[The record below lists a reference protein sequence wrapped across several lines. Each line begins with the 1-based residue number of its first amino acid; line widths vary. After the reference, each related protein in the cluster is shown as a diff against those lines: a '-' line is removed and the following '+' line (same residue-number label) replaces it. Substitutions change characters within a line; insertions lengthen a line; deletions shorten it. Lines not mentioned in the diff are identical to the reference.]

1 MNHVTIADVI
11 LRRVPLTAREA
22 VTLTLAVAREWDR
35 HRDGHG
41 PVSLPEDD
49 AIHLHEG
56 GDVSFLVTPG
66 SSSATNTLGSLL
78 GRLLGTDETESLRH
92 GAALGVMVKAPG
104 TAGAAEVPTVPDDSF
119 RSVLAR
125 FGENDCVAVVAAIV
139 KRVANPPAELAVDV
153 ARPRA
158 RGYQGPERR
167 RQPRIVAELRLD
179 IRDLERELFA
189 LRSTPKPPAPVS
201 VTPAPPVSLTPA
213 PPVSGTSKRSVM
225 ASLMVAGAVV
235 CVLALLTMFAEE
247 RNTIRPGAMS
257 VDAAVSGAGATNGAP
272 PSVSSA
278 PADVELDS
286 TAATEQRIAKPAVE
300 RTSASTRRSS
310 TARRRVAPK
319 TPAPSRPHATF
330 AGGSR
335 SIVWLPNA
343 TR

>member
-1 MNHVTIADVI
+1 MRHVTIADVI

-35 HRDGHG
+35 QRAGHD

-49 AIHLHEG
+49 GIQLHETG
-56 GDVSFLVTPG
+56 AVSFLVTPG
-66 SSSATNTLGSLL
+66 SSSATNTLGLLL

-92 GAALGVMVKAPG
+92 GAALGVIVKAPG
-104 TAGAAEVPTVPDDSF
+104 AAGAAEVPTVPDDSF

-125 FGENDCVAVVAAIV
+125 FGESDCAAVVAAIV
-139 KRVANPPAELAVDV
+139 KRMVNPPAELTADV
-153 ARPRA
+153 APTRA

-189 LRSTPKPPAPVS
+189 FRSTPKPAPA
-201 VTPAPPVSLTPA
+201 VSLVPA
-213 PPVSGTSKRSVM
+213 VSASKRSVM

-235 CVLALLTMFAEE
+235 CVLALLTMFAGE
-247 RNTIRPGAMS
+247 RNTIRPGGMS
-257 VDAAVSGAGATNGAP
+257 VDAAVSGAAAENAEP
-272 PSVSSA
+272 RSASSA
-278 PADVELDS
+278 QTEVKLDS
-286 TAATEQRIAKPAVE
+286 TATSERRIAKPAVE
-300 RTSASTRRSS
+300 RTSVSTRRNG

-319 TPAPSRPHATF
+319 APAPSRPHTTF

-335 SIVWLPNA
+335 SITWLRDA
-343 TR
+343 R

>member
-35 HRDGHG
+35 HRGGHG
-41 PVSLPEDD
+41 AVSLPEDD
-49 AIHLHEG
+49 AIQLHEG

-104 TAGAAEVPTVPDDSF
+104 AAGATEVPTVPDDSF

-125 FGENDCVAVVAAIV
+125 FGETDCAAVVAAIV
-139 KRVANPPAELAVDV
+139 KRVANAPAEPTVDV
-153 ARPRA
+153 ARA

-189 LRSTPKPPAPVS
+189 LRSTPKPS
-201 VTPAPPVSLTPA
+201 PPVSLKPA
-213 PPVSGTSKRSVM
+213 APLVSATSKRSVM

-235 CVLALLTMFAEE
+235 CVLALLTMFAVE
-247 RNTIRPGAMS
+247 RHTVRPGAVS
-257 VDAAVSGAGATNGAP
+257 VDAAVSGAGSTNGEP
-272 PSVSSA
+272 PSTSSA
-278 PADVELDS
+278 PANVELDS
-286 TAATEQRIAKPAVE
+286 TTAPERRIAKPAVE
-300 RTSASTRRSS
+300 RTSVSTRRSG
-310 TARRRVAPK
+310 TAHRRVARK

-330 AGGSR
+330 AGGAR
-335 SIVWLPNA
+335 SITWLPNG